1 MKSARHIMCVIFAIG
16 HSSRVAMSWVYVIE
30 PT

>member
-1 MKSARHIMCVIFAIG
+1 MRSAGQIMRLIFAIG